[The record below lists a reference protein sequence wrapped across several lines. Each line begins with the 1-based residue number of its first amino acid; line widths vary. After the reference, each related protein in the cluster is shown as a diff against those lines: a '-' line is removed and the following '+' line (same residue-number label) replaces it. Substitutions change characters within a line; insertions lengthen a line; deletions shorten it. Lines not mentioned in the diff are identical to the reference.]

1 MPDAGLGC
9 SRGEWKD
16 SWTLTLPHPYP
27 YFVPIR
33 NLWDRQRPTT
43 TTTVTNDDTIH
54 ATRATVE
61 QDDDDD
67 KDNDDDNELYDDND
81 DKADALGCFPA
92 RRPFPRASSLASSY
106 LDYRAR
112 STSPS
117 KSLHSFSRSIFPL
130 TATSLC
136 SVAERSGSRSRPRG
150 QVLRR

>member
-1 MPDAGLGC
+1 M
-9 SRGEWKD
+9 
-16 SWTLTLPHPYP
+16 
-27 YFVPIR
+27 
-33 NLWDRQRPTT
+33 
-43 TTTVTNDDTIH
+43 TNDDAIH

-67 KDNDDDNELYDDND
+67 KDDDDDELYDNND

-92 RRPFPRASSLASSY
+92 RRPFPRASALASSY

-117 KSLHSFSRSIFPL
+117 MSSHSFSRNIFPL
-130 TATSLC
+130 TATSLR

-150 QVLRR
+150 QALHR